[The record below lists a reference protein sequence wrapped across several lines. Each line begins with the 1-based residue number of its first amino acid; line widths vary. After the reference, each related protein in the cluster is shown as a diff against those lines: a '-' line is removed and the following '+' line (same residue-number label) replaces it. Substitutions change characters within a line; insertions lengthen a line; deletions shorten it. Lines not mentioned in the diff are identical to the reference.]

1 MRFLRIYTRKDTGEI
16 VTVIE
21 RESPFTENHPPITMR
36 TDDGTAPFEIEEH
49 EAVAEDFDPGLAE
62 YGPTKLLRPMTPAR
76 HLFERLH
83 HKGGGKFDAKP
94 GTDIPS
100 LIDFPA
106 SMEKIKTA
114 LRSKGPNGMP
124 VKVRAWLANILPPA
138 HVSQLGIARGLPI
151 SAMRAAEALRNR
163 RDPAGGSRM
172 EYLNAIAQEQSD
184 ARAAREL
191 RRRNAKDKKAA
202 PADEPNVYQQLADVV
217 RQLPH
222 AAREDKSLDPPPTT

>member
-1 MRFLRIYTRKDTGEI
+1 MRFLRIYTRKDTGEVI
-16 VTVIE
+16 TVIE

-36 TDDGTAPFEIEEH
+36 GRDGTPPFEIEQH
-49 EAVAEDFDPGLAE
+49 EAVAEDFDPALAE
-62 YGPTKLLRPMTPAR
+62 YGPTRELRPVSPAR
-76 HLFERLH
+76 HLFERLRH
-83 HKGGGKFDAKP
+83 RGGGKFDAKA
-94 GTDIPS
+94 GTEIPA

-114 LRSKGPNGMP
+114 LRSKGPDGVP
-124 VKVRAWLANILPPA
+124 VKVRAWLANILPPE

-151 SAMRAAEALRNR
+151 SAMKAAEALRNR

-172 EYLNAIAQEQSD
+172 EYLNGIAQAQSD

-191 RRRNAKDKKAA
+191 RRRKAKAA
-202 PADEPNVYQQLADVV
+202 APEQPNAYYQQLGELL

-222 AAREDKSLDPPPTT
+222 AKREDKSLDPPPIT